1 MYRFAA
7 LCLFLGVSAV
17 ARAEDDLRIQCA
29 VAPCQDDFRAVSE
42 DVIATMEYKAL
53 GPAEASG
60 LTGFEI
66 AAFGAY
72 VPTEN
77 EESWKRLT
85 GQDVSELGIVG
96 LRVQKGLP
104 FNIDVGA
111 FYAGVPQYEVGIY
124 GAEVRYA
131 ILPGSTVMPAFA
143 IRGTYDELH
152 GLDDFDLRSYSV
164 DASVSKGFAFVTP
177 YAGAG
182 YVWGVSEP
190 RGNVAE
196 VSGLEKENI
205 KKAKVFVGARITL
218 ALLRITPE
226 FEQIG
231 SNQSFNLSVGI
242 GF

>member
-1 MYRFAA
+1 MYRIAA
-7 LCLFLGVSAV
+7 LCVCLGLVGV
-17 ARAEDDLRIQCA
+17 ARAEEDLEIQPGA
-29 VAPCQDDFRAVSE
+29 FQSDFRAVSE
-42 DVIATMEYKAL
+42 DIIATIEYKAL
-53 GPAEASG
+53 GPAEAG
-60 LTGFEI
+60 GWTGFEV

-85 GQDVSELGIVG
+85 GQDVEELGLVG
-96 LRVQKGLP
+96 VRVQKGLP

-111 FYAGVPQYEVGIY
+111 FYSGVPEYGVGIY

-164 DASVSKGFAFVTP
+164 DASISKGFAFLTP

-190 RGNVAE
+190 KGTIAE
-196 VSGLEKENI
+196 LSGLERENI
-205 KKAKVFVGARITL
+205 KKAKFFAGVRIAL

-226 FEQIG
+226 FEQVG
-231 SNQSFNLSVGI
+231 SNQSFNLLVGI